1 MLATAPARS
10 DERWAELR
18 VPAEVRAGTTIEI
31 EIGEAPR
38 GVDEFELLL
47 SVDDGRSWPVRASRE
62 LDAGER
68 VVRWRVPNLPAS
80 AARLRVRYA
89 RDDREIEGPA
99 SAPFRIAGNDGPQE
113 LRTFHEGNWWEGLE
127 TEAAGAVEQMDSR
140 DAPTLSNATGSREF
154 EAGSAGALLERPLE
168 SRAEFDR
175 SIRFSA
181 HVSNVV
187 SLSDPGFLP
196 LRE

>member
-47 SVDDGRSWPVRASRE
+47 SVDDGRSWQVRASRE

-89 RDDREIEGPA
+89 RDDRETDGPA
-99 SAPFRIAGNDGPQE
+99 SASFRIVGNDGPQE
-113 LRTFHEGNWWEGLE
+113 LRTFH
-127 TEAAGAVEQMDSR
+127 
-140 DAPTLSNATGSREF
+140 
-154 EAGSAGALLERPLE
+154 
-168 SRAEFDR
+168 
-175 SIRFSA
+175 
-181 HVSNVV
+181 
-187 SLSDPGFLP
+187 
-196 LRE
+196 